1 MLLYVLV
8 FLSSSTDVIT
18 EDFVC
23 CFCLGDS
30 QQLWQTHSYTVWHV
44 LSHCGSH
51 TVGVFADVTLT
62 TNNKLHS
69 TLQHLILRD
78 ETYEFLMS
86 TPWYKEKSFLLQYVI
101 AQNTH
106 LSIKVEGETGDTVC
120 VHVLQ
125 YGHRLHSI
133 RVPHT
138 NTRLLSNLS
147 CGHQHSLWMQ
157 G

>member
-1 MLLYVLV
+1 MLIYVLV
-8 FLSSSTDVIT
+8 FLSSSTDFIT

-23 CFCLGDS
+23 LGDN
-30 QQLWQTHSYTVWHV
+30 QQLRQTHSYIVWHV

-51 TVGVFADVTLT
+51 TVGVFADGTLT

-78 ETYEFLMS
+78 ETYKFLTMS
-86 TPWYKEKSFLLQYVI
+86 TPWYKDKSFLLQYVI

-106 LSIKVEGETGDTVC
+106 LSIKVEGETGDAVC

-125 YGHRLHSI
+125 YGHCLHSI
-133 RVPHT
+133 RVPNT
-138 NTRLLSNLS
+138 NIRLLSNLS